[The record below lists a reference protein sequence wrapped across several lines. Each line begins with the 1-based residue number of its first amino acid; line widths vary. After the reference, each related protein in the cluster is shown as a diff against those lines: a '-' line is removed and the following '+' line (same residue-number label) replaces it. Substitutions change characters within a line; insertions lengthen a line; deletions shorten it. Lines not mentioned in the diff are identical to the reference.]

1 MFLEF
6 MGEGHEEVT
15 QSEFPVR
22 EVSTGRGR
30 RGISRDVRRGE
41 AILLCQH
48 MLIMLINGR
57 RLVDDGDLGAQ
68 AAKGPAE
75 AGTALGAQ
83 RGEVVAEGALLL
95 VAVARGDETN
105 VGIAVARVPQGE
117 DEGMG
122 RIERERR
129 RGEGDRIRGGGGR
142 ARRPRGRGGRC
153 IRRCCRMLGLLVEL
167 A

>member
-1 MFLEF
+1 
-6 MGEGHEEVT
+6 
-15 QSEFPVR
+15 
-22 EVSTGRGR
+22 
-30 RGISRDVRRGE
+30 
-41 AILLCQH
+41 
-48 MLIMLINGR
+48 MLVNGR

-75 AGTALGAQ
+75 ARTALSAQ

-95 VAVARGDETN
+95 VAVARRDEAN
-105 VGIAVARVPQGE
+105 VAIAVARVPQGE

-129 RGEGDRIRGGGGR
+129 REEGNRIRGGGGR
-142 ARRPRGRGGRC
+142 ARRPRARGGRC